1 MIPAKPTGQDPFSSL
16 LYNIS
21 LQLEELIGIAGKIT
35 TPTSTTSTTTTNCG
49 CIFGT
54 PTLT

>member
-21 LQLEELIGIAGKIT
+21 LQLEELIGIVGKIT
-35 TPTSTTSTTTTNCG
+35 TPITTSTTTTT
-49 CIFGT
+49 IDSA
-54 PTLT
+54 